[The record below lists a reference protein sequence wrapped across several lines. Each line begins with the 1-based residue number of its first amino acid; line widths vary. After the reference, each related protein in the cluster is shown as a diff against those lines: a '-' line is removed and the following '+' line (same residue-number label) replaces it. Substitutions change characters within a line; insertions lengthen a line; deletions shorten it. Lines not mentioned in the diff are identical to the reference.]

1 MKNKKFPFKLQ
12 QEDAIKIIN
21 SACTT
26 SWKETLIDKWCHE
39 IFINGIVEINE
50 QFYKEMRCDCN
61 ETQHKLF
68 DDIFGKDEL
77 IIKYKIGDIIMTL
90 DKANEN
96 PIGNGNENDDKGGKG
111 FIPSTL
117 LKIVY
122 IRDYADYQI
131 LFFYNHISGI
141 YSNSVRPATEEEIKN
156 YCPYAKDELILVKLS
171 NIWSLRYSTG
181 KFVEGRAECYIDQL
195 KSKDTSIKQHV
206 WNAHKPC
213 PQNLLD

>member
-26 SWKETLIDKWCHE
+26 SWKEKLIDIWCHE

-68 DDIFGKDEL
+68 DDIFGKDEH

-96 PIGNGNENDDKGGKG
+96 PIGNENDDKG

-117 LKIVY
+117 LKIVK
-122 IRDYADYQI
+122 INDYDNYQV
-131 LFFYNHISGI
+131 LFFYNQMHGI
-141 YSNSVRPATEEEIKN
+141 YSNSVRPANEEEIKN
-156 YCPYAKDELILVKLS
+156 YCPYKKDELILVKNNNS
-171 NIWSLRYSTG
+171 NEWHLRYSTG
-181 KFVEGRAECYIDQL
+181 EFIEGKVECYDKQL
-195 KSKDTSIKQHV
+195 KSKDTTFKTK
-206 WNAHKPC
+206 WNDHKSC